1 VIDPHALSDEIL
13 PIELVPY
20 AERFADEGVPIRAMA
35 RAFKQ
40 TTDAVR
46 ETVQEAIAGGRI
58 VQMPKDD
65 WPVGESRGDRTPT
78 FIRQNRMDD
87 ESLIF
92 SCIRLFHVTRLQA
105 SLLAVLIVRNEVSK
119 DTMHQI
125 IESRR
130 PPGKEETDPKMVDV
144 VICHLR
150 KRLKPFSLK
159 INTLWACGYY
169 MEPQQRKTI
178 LEMVNQYVLGK
189 ATQDDLKRDDGIA
202 AEGDEE
208 APAPEGD

>member
-1 VIDPHALSDEIL
+1 VIDPHALPEDIL
-13 PIELVPY
+13 PNELLPF
-20 AERFADEGVPIRAMA
+20 AERLADEGVPIRAMA
-35 RAFKQ
+35 RAFKWS
-40 TTDAVR
+40 TEAVR
-46 ETVQEAIAGGRI
+46 EAVQEAIDNGRI

-65 WPVGESRGDRTPT
+65 WPVGQARDDRTPT

-92 SCIRLFHVTRLQA
+92 SCIRLFHITRLQA

-169 MEPQQRKTI
+169 MEPQQRKAI
-178 LEMVNQYVLGK
+178 LEMVNKYVLGK
-189 ATQDDLKRDDGIA
+189 ATQADLKGVDPVDL
-202 AEGDEE
+202 EGDEE
-208 APAPEGD
+208 APAEA

>member
-1 VIDPHALSDEIL
+1 
-13 PIELVPY
+13 
-20 AERFADEGVPIRAMA
+20 MA
-35 RAFKQ
+35 RALKQ

-46 ETVQEAIAGGRI
+46 ETVQEAIANGRI

-65 WPVGESRGDRTPT
+65 WPVGQSRDDRTPT

-130 PPGKEETDPKMVDV
+130 TPGKEETDPKMVDV

-150 KRLKPFSLK
+150 KRLKPFNLK

-169 MEPQQRKTI
+169 MEPPQRKTI
-178 LEMVNQYVLGK
+178 LEMVNKYVLGK
-189 ATQDDLKRDDGIA
+189 ATQDDLKRDDSV
-202 AEGDEE
+202 AEDGDKE
-208 APAPEGD
+208 APHEAQGDQSDLQ

>member
-1 VIDPHALSDEIL
+1 MNDPLPTDELSPDL
-13 PIELVPY
+13 SRL
-20 AERFADEGVPIRAMA
+20 AERFADEGVPLRAMA

-46 ETVQEAIAGGRI
+46 AAVQLGIDGGRI
-58 VQMPKDD
+58 VQMPRDD
-65 WPVGESRGDRTPT
+65 WPVGITRTDRTPG
-78 FIRQNRMDD
+78 FLRANKLDD
-87 ESLIF
+87 ESLVF
-92 SCIRLFHVTRLQA
+92 SCIRLFKITRLQA
-105 SLLAVLIVRNEVSK
+105 CLLVVLINRNEVSK

-150 KRLKPFSLK
+150 KRLLPFNLK

-169 MEPQQRKTI
+169 MEPYHRRAI
-178 LEMVNQYVLGK
+178 LEMVNKYVGGQ
-189 ATQDDLKRDDGIA
+189 ATQEDFIA
-202 AEGDEE
+202 AADEGGVEE
-208 APAPEGD
+208 AGAAA